1 LDKFLEELRK
11 FIKDLGFPVFV
22 AIYTLIRLETAIQ
35 HNTEAI
41 ILLREALQAAIRA
54 GAIGP

>member
-11 FIKDLGFPVFV
+11 FIKELGFPVFV
-22 AIYTLIRLETAIQ
+22 AIYTLIRLETAIH

-54 GAIGP
+54 GALGP

>member
-1 LDKFLEELRK
+1 MDKFLEELRK

>member
-41 ILLREALQAAIRA
+41 VLLREALQAAIRA

>member
-1 LDKFLEELRK
+1 MDKFLEELRK

-41 ILLREALQAAIRA
+41 VLLREALQAAIRA

>member
-41 ILLREALQAAIRA
+41 VLLRETLQAAIRA
-54 GAIGP
+54 GALGP